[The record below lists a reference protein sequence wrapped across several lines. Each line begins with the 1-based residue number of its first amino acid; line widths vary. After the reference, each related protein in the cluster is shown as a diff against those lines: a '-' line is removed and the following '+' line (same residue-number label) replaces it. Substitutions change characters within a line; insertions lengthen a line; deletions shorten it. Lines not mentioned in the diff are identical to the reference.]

1 MEVGEEGD
9 YVSSC
14 GKGCF
19 INLIIIIIIII
30 ETSLRAS

>member
-9 YVSSC
+9 YMSSC

-19 INLIIIIIIII
+19 INLIIIIIII